1 MDSNAYRLSRIYG
14 EGWKAA
20 KRSRSELDDLQTRP
34 ESENPHEALEERARW
49 SKGFEDGLRS
59 NAGARG
65 ASSPI
70 SWRHRT
76 VGAVKAAARHQTT
89 KRR

>member
-1 MDSNAYRLSRIYG
+1 MESNAYRLSRIYG

-20 KRSRSELDDLQTRP
+20 KKRLVDHPDALQRKP
-34 ESENPHEALEERARW
+34 AGSDNPHEVPEERARW

-70 SWRHRT
+70 SWRASR
-76 VGAVKAAARHQTT
+76 GEGGLKPSRDI
-89 KRR
+89 KR

>member
-14 EGWKAA
+14 DGWKAA
-20 KRSRSELDDLQTRP
+20 KRLRSDTDDPQTKP
-34 ESENPHEALEERARW
+34 AGSENPHEALEERARW

-65 ASSPI
+65 RASPI
-70 SWRHRT
+70 SWRASHGGGGWKPSRNL
-76 VGAVKAAARHQTT
+76 
-89 KRR
+89 KR

>member
-20 KRSRSELDDLQTRP
+20 KKLLSEPDDPQTKTAG
-34 ESENPHEALEERARW
+34 SENPHEALEERARW

-70 SWRHRT
+70 SWRASHGGGGWKPSRD
-76 VGAVKAAARHQTT
+76 VKR
-89 KRR
+89 

>member
-20 KRSRSELDDLQTRP
+20 KKLVSDPDDPQAIP
-34 ESENPHEALEERARW
+34 AGSENPHEALEERARW

-65 ASSPI
+65 AASPV
-70 SWRHRT
+70 SWRASQP
-76 VGAVKAAARHQTT
+76 GGGWKQPRHI
-89 KRR
+89 KR

>member
-20 KRSRSELDDLQTRP
+20 KRLLSDPDVLQTRP
-34 ESENPHEALEERARW
+34 GSQNPHKALEERARW
-49 SKGFEDGLRS
+49 NKGFEDGLRS

-70 SWRHRT
+70 SWRASHGGGGKPVTR
-76 VGAVKAAARHQTT
+76 RQTM
-89 KRR
+89 KRG

>member
-20 KRSRSELDDLQTRP
+20 KRLLSDSDDLQTEP
-34 ESENPHEALEERARW
+34 AGSENPHEALEERARW

-59 NAGARG
+59 NTGARG
-65 ASSPI
+65 SASPI
-70 SWRHRT
+70 SWRASQGGGGGKPSRD
-76 VGAVKAAARHQTT
+76 T
-89 KRR
+89 KR